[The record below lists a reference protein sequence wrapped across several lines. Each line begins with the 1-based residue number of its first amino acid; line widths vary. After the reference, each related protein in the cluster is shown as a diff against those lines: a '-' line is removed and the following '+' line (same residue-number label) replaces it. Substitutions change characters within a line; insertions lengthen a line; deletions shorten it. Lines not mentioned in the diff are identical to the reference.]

1 MGAVF
6 IDNSQLTIKIYTT
19 MEEFWKKMRDDL
31 KKDGIT
37 SKDFWF
43 YGVVGLLFNLS
54 LLLLSCAIDCA

>member
-1 MGAVF
+1 MKDF
-6 IDNSQLTIKIYTT
+6 FET
-19 MEEFWKKMRDDL
+19 MRDDL

-54 LLLLSCAIDCA
+54 LLLLSGAIDCA